1 MTGAMVI
8 FLAAVGAT
16 SAVYLL
22 LTRLRYRR
30 VSRTSPSDGSSGD
43 GGNFSDSDGWSLG
56 SWFGHSTAHDS
67 NSGAGSDG
75 GSGDSGGSDCGG
87 GGGGGDGGGGD

>member
-22 LTRLRYRR
+22 LTRLGYRR
-30 VSRTSPSDGSSGD
+30 VSRISPSDGSSGD

-75 GSGDSGGSDCGG
+75 SGGSNCGG